1 MSQAVEAAPGRVQAV
16 IPYLDTLW
24 SFDEGRILQS
34 SITGRPILA
43 NGEWQGL
50 QAGEHDCSQEE
61 FNAKVG
67 VDAFPD
73 SADKRGW

>member
-1 MSQAVEAAPGRVQAV
+1 MT
-16 IPYLDTLW
+16 IDLFCLTI
-24 SFDEGRILQS
+24 DEGRILQS
-34 SITGRPILA
+34 SITGCPILA

-50 QAGEHDCSQEE
+50 EAGDHDRSQEE

-67 VDAFPD
+67 VDAFPH

>member
-1 MSQAVEAAPGRVQAV
+1 MVSGMTIDLFRLA
-16 IPYLDTLW
+16 I
-24 SFDEGRILQS
+24 DEGRVLQS

-50 QAGEHDCSQEE
+50 QAGEQDCSQEE

>member
-1 MSQAVEAAPGRVQAV
+1 MNQDLIDAIVPDMTIDLFRLA
-16 IPYLDTLW
+16 I
-24 SFDEGRILQS
+24 DEGRILQS

-67 VDAFPD
+67 VDAFPH